1 MNTPEELL
9 YTSSDEWLR
18 RDEDASDGS
27 ATFSVGI
34 TDYAQDALGEIV
46 YLELPAVGDR
56 VTPGAPFGVAESV
69 KAVGELNS
77 PIAGEIIAIN
87 EAAVDAPAMINGSPY
102 DQGWLI
108 QIKTQGEPDTS
119 GLLDAAAYA
128 AQHL

>member
-18 RDEDASDGS
+18 RDQDGDGS
-27 ATFSVGI
+27 ATFTIGI

-56 VTPGAPFGVAESV
+56 VTVGAPFGVAESV
-69 KAVGELNS
+69 KAVGELNA
-77 PIAGEIIAIN
+77 PIAGEVIAIN
-87 EAAVDAPAMINGSPY
+87 EAAVDAPAMVNGSPY

-108 QIKTQGEPDTS
+108 QLRAEGEPDTS

-128 AQHL
+128 AQHS